1 MEAVLIILGMAVVT
15 FFTRFV
21 MIALLGGSV
30 AARAA
35 NWLKYVPVAILA
47 ALVVPGLLPPGK
59 TAQAGPE
66 ALAGLAGLL
75 VARRTDKV
83 LPAIL
88 TGFATYW
95 LIRLASG

>member
-1 MEAVLIILGMAVVT
+1 MEAILIIAGMAAVT
-15 FFTRFV
+15 FFTRFA

-30 AARAA
+30 ASWVA
-35 NWLKYVPVAILA
+35 NWLKYVPVAIFA

-75 VARRTDKV
+75 VARRAGKV
-83 LPAIL
+83 LPTIVAGL
-88 TGFATYW
+88 AAYW
-95 LIRLASG
+95 LIRLAVG